1 MDKKIIITLSVG
13 IIIIGLW
20 FGLFF
25 MPVNKDVRSL
35 KTRMSDLERKEKE
48 VIPNEMLSL
57 TRHEVDTLGSQLAY
71 KIKRIYMQE
80 RLLELGKEV
89 ENIGKKYGIKLVKI
103 TPNFQAISNLL
114 EGKKITSLPVT
125 IEFSG
130 QYRQFTKFLDE
141 LNMLSFNIRINE
153 IEIEKSDASRYLL
166 NFKLQGDIALK
177 KREVDKE
184 PVQIVGKTDQA

>member
-1 MDKKIIITLSVG
+1 
-13 IIIIGLW
+13 
-20 FGLFF
+20 
-25 MPVNKDVRSL
+25 
-35 KTRMSDLERKEKE
+35 
-48 VIPNEMLSL
+48 
-57 TRHEVDTLGSQLAY
+57 
-71 KIKRIYMQE
+71 MQE
-80 RLLELGKEV
+80 WLLELGKEV

-114 EGKKITSLPVT
+114 EGKPIASLPVT

-153 IEIEKSDASRYLL
+153 IEIEKSDASRYSL